1 MDISGCGFT
10 SAPIVSSSL
19 AGSSSHWQATG
30 GSYQYDIT
38 ATVFRV
44 YVYRPGITPAQATD
58 WDWKIG
64 WIAEPTPPPYTFTT
78 KASLRTAVQAYNTD
92 PTAAIATYNG
102 P

>member
-44 YVYRPGITPAQATD
+44 YVYLPGITPAQATD

-64 WIAEPTPPPYTFTT
+64 WIAEPTPHYTLMND
-78 KASLRTAVQAYNTD
+78 ALSWGDAN
-92 PTAAIATYNG
+92 AACLAAG
-102 P
+102 L